1 MGDYYELQLSLD
13 LPASL
18 PVEDLALLRW
28 HLGEGDDDRFGDNG
42 DRDSGDGEGQGAYA
56 YPLLAQRGAARRVGG
71 ALVGELCGRERGWA
85 LTVRQE
91 VHPDQFDDL
100 RRLVSWLGACT
111 STAGVVGHVRFY
123 EEWLPDLLIV
133 EAGAVSRMTPSAGLR
148 TDGVFELL

>member
-18 PVEDLALLRW
+18 PVEDLTLLRW
-28 HLGEGDDDRFGDNG
+28 HLGEEGDDRHGD
-42 DRDSGDGEGQGAYA
+42 DGDGGGQGAYE
-56 YPLLAQRGAARRVGG
+56 YPLLAERGAAWRVGG

-100 RRLVSWLGACT
+100 RRLVGWLGART

-133 EAGAVSRMTPSAGLR
+133 EAGVVSRMTPSAGLQA
-148 TDGVFELL
+148 DGIFEIL

>member
-13 LPASL
+13 LPVSL
-18 PVEDLALLRW
+18 PAEDLTLLRW
-28 HLGEGDDDRFGDNG
+28 HLGEGGDDRFGDNG
-42 DRDSGDGEGQGAYA
+42 DGERQGAYE

-100 RRLVSWLGACT
+100 RRLVGWLGART

-123 EEWLPDLLIV
+123 EEWLPELLIV
-133 EAGAVSRMTPSAGLR
+133 EAGVVSRMTPSAGLR
-148 TDGVFELL
+148 ADEIFELL